1 MECTKGSEEV
11 SEEKSNIIAGV
22 SISSPAEVTPNGHID
37 VGTGSVEEFEI
48 DESIPVEPWVQG
60 LDEGDY
66 CYLTVEERLNAL
78 VALIGIVIRGNS
90 IRNILEVSN

>member
-1 MECTKGSEEV
+1 V
-11 SEEKSNIIAGV
+11 A
-22 SISSPAEVTPNGHID
+22 PNGNVD
-37 VGTGSVEEFEI
+37 VGVGRAEEFEI
-48 DESIPVEPWVQG
+48 DDSISAEPWVQG

-78 VALIGIVIRGNS
+78 VALIGIVIQGNS

>member
-1 MECTKGSEEV
+1 MVSGENPNITAGASDSLPVEV
-11 SEEKSNIIAGV
+11 A
-22 SISSPAEVTPNGHID
+22 PNRNGD
-37 VGTGSVEEFEI
+37 VGIGGPEEFEI
-48 DESIPVEPWVQG
+48 DESISVEPWVQG
-60 LDEGDY
+60 LDDGDY